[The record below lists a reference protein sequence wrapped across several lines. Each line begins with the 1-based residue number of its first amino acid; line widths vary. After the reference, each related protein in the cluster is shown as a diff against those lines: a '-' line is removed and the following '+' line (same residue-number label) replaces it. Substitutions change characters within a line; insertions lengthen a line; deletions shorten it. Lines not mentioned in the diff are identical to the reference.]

1 MTEVQP
7 SIGPWL
13 EKPRN
18 VATFANE
25 GGQYDE
31 LLAYLKKRKH
41 R

>member
-7 SIGPWL
+7 SSGPWL
-13 EKPRN
+13 EKPHN

-31 LLAYLKKRKH
+31 LLSYLKNRKR